1 MAFNFA
7 HTVGTGYYYSSFHY
21 LGYSPFSAA
30 AAAGGGLEQHD
41 VKPDLA
47 RWVSEWRSLPLL
59 LFQQTYSANPLALY
73 VAVRL
78 CLEQEMKIVEQV
90 MPKVR

>member
-30 AAAGGGLEQHD
+30 GAGLEQRD
-41 VKPDLA
+41 VKPADLA
-47 RWVSEWRSLPLL
+47 RWVSERRSLPLL
-59 LFQQTYSANPLALY
+59 LFQQTYSSNPLALY
-73 VAVRL
+73 AAVRL

-90 MPKVR
+90 TPEVR